1 MSIAKT
7 NSFQAGILIVM
18 WSFLR
23 QRPMVISCLKI
34 NIYIQVWWSLPQT
47 PGNLGRVTVVWKSAR
62 TVQET
67 QGQPRVHARLCVRK
81 KEFIFTL
88 EPIIKIKLRGW
99 KDGFITKGVFHQA
112 WQSELDHYDPHDVR
126 RTDSHKVPFDLQK
139 YNIVHVC
146 LHTHTCIHTTYKVIY
161 F

>member
-62 TVQET
+62 TGQET

-81 KEFIFTL
+81 NEFIFTL

-99 KDGFITKGVFHQA
+99 KDGFMTKGAFHQA

-126 RTDSHKVPFDLQK
+126 RTDSHKVPLPPKVQ
-139 YNIVHVC
+139 YSSCLSSHTYMYTHNI
-146 LHTHTCIHTTYKVIY
+146 
-161 F
+161 